1 MTEFIRK
8 ELHEHVT
15 EDDIEVAHTLP
26 ILTPAR
32 PVQSATRGQVTTP
45 VVIKRFCRRDVRDS
59 IIVKRK
65 ILKST
70 KIAIVEDLT
79 SLDMEVLNR
88 LRNNDAIQKTWS
100 WKWS

>member
-1 MTEFIRK
+1 MADTNRQHHMDVQNDCTI
-8 ELHEHVT
+8 
-15 EDDIEVAHTLP
+15 P
-26 ILTPAR
+26 TPAR
-32 PVQSATRGQVTTP
+32 TAQSATRGQVTTP
-45 VVIKRFCRRDVRDS
+45 VVIKRFCGRDVRDS